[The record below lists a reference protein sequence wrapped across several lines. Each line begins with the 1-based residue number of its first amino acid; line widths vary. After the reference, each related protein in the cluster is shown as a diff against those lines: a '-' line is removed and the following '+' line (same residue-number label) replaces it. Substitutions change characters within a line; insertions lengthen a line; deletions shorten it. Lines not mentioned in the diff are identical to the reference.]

1 MAEEDFAEIEV
12 PEGQKRSSVWRHP
25 DRDMIHALMAR
36 GKSDRWIAEW
46 LDTRYPLED
55 DHGQPHANA
64 VQNRRLLI
72 SAVTIGKYRREWM
85 PECHPGVDVVD
96 SKLEKLI
103 GGVRTPA
110 PAGHQFELDVMEA
123 LIAVTQFNLAKA
135 IDQDEQMGM
144 LQPITLE
151 ATKAAMDAA
160 ARRVDMAQKLSVDGY
175 EKKASEQII
184 RQQMDI
190 ESRNMNVNVNAN
202 GAVDPATGELRVQP
216 EEPRKV
222 QVLAELMKRDPAEA
236 REMIRMAKD
245 ATGPEPATIE
255 GAAEEE

>member
-1 MAEEDFAEIEV
+1 MADDDFAELEV
-12 PEGQKRSSVWRHP
+12 PEGQKRSATYRHP

-46 LDTRYPLED
+46 IESRYPLED
-55 DHGQPHANA
+55 DHGQPHPNA

-72 SAVTIGKYRREWM
+72 SATTLGKYRREWL

-96 SKLEKLI
+96 AKLEKLI
-103 GGVRTPA
+103 GVRTPA
-110 PAGHQFELDVMEA
+110 PTGHQFELDVMEA
-123 LIAVTQFNLAKA
+123 LIAVTQYNLAKA
-135 IDQDEQMGM
+135 IDQDNDMGM

-160 ARRVDMAQKLSVDGY
+160 SRRVDMAQKLSVDGY

-190 ESRNMNVNVNAN
+190 ESRNMNVNVNADGN
-202 GAVDPATGELRVQP
+202 IDPATGQVRVQAD
-216 EEPRKV
+216 EPRKV

-236 REMIRMAKD
+236 REMIQAARNV
-245 ATGPEPATIE
+245 TEPAIE